1 MPRPQFINDLDKYL
15 YKFSRLQKALRDMAT
30 TKQLVQDSEDIVWD
44 SKEDAYAAARN
55 LMFAAMRNSVLP
67 FKVHYTC
74 HWAKTQAAVHEDRAK
89 AFQRILL
96 QIKCEDDALGV
107 RRLAN
112 HHELIAARYKAV
124 ANAMQD

>member
-1 MPRPQFINDLDKYL
+1 MEKEHYPRPCSSITQKSIYE
-15 YKFSRLQKALRDMAT
+15 FSRLQGLQEASRYMAT

-44 SKEDAYAAARN
+44 SKEDAYAAARK

-74 HWAKTQAAVHEDRAK
+74 HWAKTQAAVHEDRTK

-96 QIKCEDDALGV
+96 QIKCEDDTIV
-107 RRLAN
+107 F
-112 HHELIAARYKAV
+112 V
-124 ANAMQD
+124 